1 TYHRGSLVKTSN
13 HLSVHTPPK
22 AEPKTARRQI
32 NRDVSECSL
41 QKKSVDVNRVTDSFR
56 RQGKKYAS
64 GTEMTEAE
72 VERSSRHPKLSG
84 SAELGIRLDNR
95 SATENPVSLGLE
107 IPPDKP

>member
-1 TYHRGSLVKTSN
+1 
-13 HLSVHTPPK
+13 
-22 AEPKTARRQI
+22 
-32 NRDVSECSL
+32 
-41 QKKSVDVNRVTDSFR
+41 
-56 RQGKKYAS
+56 QGKKYAS